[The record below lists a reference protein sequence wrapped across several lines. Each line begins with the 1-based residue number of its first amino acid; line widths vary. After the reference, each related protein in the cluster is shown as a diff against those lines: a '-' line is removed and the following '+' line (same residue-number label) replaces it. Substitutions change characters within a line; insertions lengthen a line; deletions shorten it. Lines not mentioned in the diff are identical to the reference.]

1 MNYIGAKFRLLP
13 FLEKTI
19 LDVIGTTI
27 KRNTFCDLFAGTGT
41 VGSHFSKLGFDII
54 ANDLEYYSY
63 VINRHKLSPIDERL
77 VQGFLDEL
85 NALNGKRGFFFH
97 EYCEGG
103 NKKRQYF
110 SQQNGE
116 KIEAIREKIYHW
128 KTDGT
133 IEEKTFF
140 HLMGILLAAA
150 DKVANTASV
159 YGAYLK
165 HIKKTAAAPLF
176 LEMGKRSSPNHS
188 RHIVFHEDANILIQ
202 KIEGAIL
209 YLDPPYNSRQYGA
222 NYHLLNTIA
231 EYQEFEP
238 KGVTGL
244 RDYQKSQYCSKR
256 TVEGSFRQLIEN
268 ASFSFIFLSYNN
280 EGLMSHETI
289 LAIMRE
295 YGLVDIFS
303 TDYSRF
309 RADKEAN
316 RNHKANST
324 QEFLFCLRKN

>member
-19 LDVIGTTI
+19 LEVIGASQY
-27 KRNTFCDLFAGTGT
+27 RNTFCDLFAGTGT
-41 VGSHFSKLGFDII
+41 VGAHFSKLGFDII
-54 ANDLEYYSY
+54 ANDLEYYSF
-63 VINRHKLSPIDERL
+63 VINQHKLSPIHEKHL
-77 VQGFLDEL
+77 QGFLDEL
-85 NALNGKRGFFFH
+85 NALKGKKGFFFR

-116 KIEAIREKIYHW
+116 KIEAIREKIYQW
-128 KTDGT
+128 KTDST
-133 IEEKTFF
+133 IDESTFF

-165 HIKKTAAAPLF
+165 HIKKTASTPLF
-176 LEMGKRSSPNHS
+176 MEIGKHS
-188 RHIVFHEDANILIQ
+188 FPKHSKNMIFQEDANILIQ
-202 KIEGAIL
+202 KIEGDIL

-222 NYHLLNTIA
+222 NYHILNTIA

-256 TVEGSFRQLIEN
+256 TVEDSFCQLIEN
-268 ASFSFIFLSYNN
+268 ARFPFIFLSYNN

-289 LAIMRE
+289 ETILGN
-295 YGLVDIFS
+295 YGIVDIYS

-316 RNHKANST
+316 RNHKANYT
-324 QEFLFCLRKN
+324 QEFLFCLRKK